1 MAAEPKKPAAPKK
14 NPFIDTKKA
23 DAQKKPAAPKK
34 DPATKGA
41 VAKVEAPAP
50 KPAAKGAKE
59 VVQMDLYT
67 IRLQPELITK
77 LKAVAD
83 KKGVTHAQVA
93 RDAVAQYL
101 ATVK

>member
-34 DPATKGA
+34 DP
-41 VAKVEAPAP
+41 VPKVEAPAP

>member
-14 NPFIDTKKA
+14 NPFIEPKKA
-23 DAQKKPAAPKK
+23 DAQKKPAAPKT
-34 DPATKGA
+34 P
-41 VAKVEAPAP
+41 VAKEAMTKSEAPAQRP
-50 KPAAKGAKE
+50 VVKASKD

-67 IRLQPELITK
+67 IRLQPELIAK
-77 LKAVAD
+77 LKTLAE
-83 KKGVTHAQVA
+83 KKGVTHAQIA